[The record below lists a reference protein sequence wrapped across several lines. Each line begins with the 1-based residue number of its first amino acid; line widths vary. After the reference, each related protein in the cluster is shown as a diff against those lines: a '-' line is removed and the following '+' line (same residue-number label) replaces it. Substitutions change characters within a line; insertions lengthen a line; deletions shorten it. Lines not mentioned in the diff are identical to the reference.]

1 MTWPA
6 ALPAAAVRVMRS
18 AAGRRALQVMVVV
31 GGLFA
36 LGFLCGEQAHAA
48 DGAPG
53 TSSAPGPMGPD
64 APTVSAASANG
75 VEAWLKDAVG
85 RLVAA
90 PAGHGQSADSARPR
104 PSAPE
109 QPNPT
114 GSARPNP
121 QQKPTPKAKAK
132 PASPAAA
139 PPAETVPAGSGAPI
153 GSGTPAEGTVPADG
167 TTPAPGTTPAHDTA
181 RVVPVLGAV
190 VEGVVKTV
198 DDAVLRPVGDLV
210 VTVTGGLAEVTAPI
224 PGLPQM
230 PPLPSAPELP
240 GTPSLPGLP
249 GLPSVPGQSR
259 PAPVTQPDGPGH
271 SAATGDAPAQRRT
284 AARGAA
290 YGPRFDEVGST
301 AHAPARRDGRRA
313 ADGAG
318 YVRVPQAPG
327 GDPTGVLGNR
337 SAVDNGTPRHGDA
350 HAVAL
355 NQRAPLDLLSGAAA
369 RANGDATRDRHRDIP
384 VSPA

>member
-18 AAGRRALQVMVVV
+18 AAGRRALQVVVLV

-53 TSSAPGPMGPD
+53 TSAPGPMGPV
-64 APTVSAASANG
+64 APTVPAASANG

-90 PAGHGQSADSARPR
+90 PAGHGQSADSARPK

-114 GSARPNP
+114 GSAQPKP
-121 QQKPTPKAKAK
+121 QPKPKPKAK
-132 PASPAAA
+132 PASPAGA
-139 PPAETVPAGSGAPI
+139 PPAEAFPAGSGAPI
-153 GSGTPAEGTVPADG
+153 GSGTPAEGSIPAD
-167 TTPAPGTTPAHDTA
+167 GTTPAHDTA

-190 VEGVVKTV
+190 VEGVVETV

-210 VTVTGGLAEVTAPI
+210 VTVTGGLAEVTAPPI
-224 PGLPQM
+224 PGLPQV
-230 PPLPSAPELP
+230 PSLPSVPELP

-249 GLPSVPGQSR
+249 GLPSVPGQTL

-271 SAATGDAPAQRRT
+271 SAATGDAPAERPT
-284 AARGAA
+284 AARGVA

-301 AHAPARRDGRRA
+301 AHAPARGDGRRA

-318 YVRVPQAPG
+318 YVRVPQAPD

-337 SAVDNGTPRHGDA
+337 TAVDNGTPRHGDA

-355 NQRAPLDLLSGAAA
+355 NQRAPLGLLSGAAA